1 VIIGINLLKTGTKK
15 VCSVFLAAFMV
26 LPVGFE
32 KANALGI
39 RETVETPDGI
49 VQRIRFT
56 KDEFPA
62 VLDFFRAEK
71 DRLEGFGPVMW
82 ALASPPLIGSVY
94 FLPAFALIFSVLE
107 RLFTG
112 GSDVTGFIFKE
123 ANKSGIVFDTCAI
136 VAFFLLFV
144 HDGIPRAERI
154 SERWDYRDVRRVIE
168 CLEELPRIEKQEH
181 YIVRGDIVEEFYIDE
196 TPQGKIKAGFKNQN
210 GNFGYLGN
218 DYENLRGL
226 FYNKFWKKI

>member
-1 VIIGINLLKTGTKK
+1 VNDSYWI
-15 VCSVFLAAFMV
+15 
-26 LPVGFE
+26 
-32 KANALGI
+32 
-39 RETVETPDGI
+39 
-49 VQRIRFT
+49 
-56 KDEFPA
+56 
-62 VLDFFRAEK
+62 
-71 DRLEGFGPVMW
+71 FG
-82 ALASPPLIGSVY
+82 
-94 FLPAFALIFSVLE
+94 
-107 RLFTG
+107 R
-112 GSDVTGFIFKE
+112 D
-123 ANKSGIVFDTCAI
+123 ANKSGIVFDICMI
-136 VAFFLLFV
+136 IMSSLLFV

-154 SERWDYRDVRRVIE
+154 SERWDYHDVRCVIE